1 MRDHHLPNLL
11 QKLEEKTENVA
22 SLALTLEEDLS
33 MIEIKGNCDS
43 MFIMSS
49 EDEEKLAILSEQ
61 QALKE
66 A

>member
-22 SLALTLEEDLS
+22 SLASTLEEDLS